1 LVHFAKW
8 LLIGAVVASVPGSV
22 VGAPTKA
29 EQANAGKRFREGERL
44 FAKHDYGAAAAA
56 FEEAYSI
63 APHPD
68 ALLNAIDARRKAG
81 DLVLAARNCQ
91 RLIRDYP
98 DDKAASDARGHL
110 GEITPKVARL
120 ELQVIGA
127 ATGVAVD
134 GASIEL
140 AGSGPTEVYVDAGDH
155 LVTGTVDG
163 KPLERRI
170 TVVAGARG
178 NVLLQA
184 APAPAEAER
193 PTAPTSPT
201 ESTSQKPLHPAVFFV
216 GAGLTAAAGGDA
228 DLERARH
235 ERRARGLRHGPDA
248 RGARRRALA
257 TAPDERVD
265 RGDRGARRGD
275 RGARRLRDRLG
286 RRRGGV
292 REAGRRSGLRPGGR
306 DLLMQRPPGQ
316 GAGYGA
322 IPGAPPVPGA
332 PASNPGLWS
341 GHTPAPT
348 SQRVAL
354 EQVGRYELLLELAS
368 GGMGAVYVG
377 RQRGA
382 AGFERLVAIKR
393 MHPHLTQNQEL
404 VLAFHEE
411 ARIASLIR
419 HPNVVTV
426 VDVYED
432 GGEHLL
438 VMELIDG
445 VAAASIVNEARKR
458 SVRLPRPV
466 VLRIVLD
473 ALAGLHAAHELVGM
487 DGRPLQ
493 VVHRDVS
500 PQNILVGSDGTV
512 HITDFGIARAI
523 ERAVHTAT
531 GELKGK
537 LRYMAP
543 EQALGG
549 AIDRRT
555 DFFAMGIVAWE
566 MLSGER
572 YHRGENDLDVLR
584 AAADASY
591 RPLSSVD
598 PATPAP
604 LENILARALAPH
616 PDHRF
621 PTAAA
626 FAQALEGWAWQ
637 ARELAGAAEVAE
649 IVRALAGERIGKR
662 RHELQEVLA
671 GRRPAMIR
679 TGVHPAVSPHHTPTA
694 QPSVMSM
701 HGQKL
706 AARSGSSKGL
716 FVALGLA
723 ALGLGVGGG
732 LLIYSKLEAPK
743 GAAPAAVA
751 SGTVE
756 SPPPIAHVT
765 LQVHA
770 GAPLRGVRGEGVR
783 AVAFTE
789 DGARFELPR
798 GDGSVAVEL
807 QLPDGTSR
815 FENVTPS
822 SDGALRVDVPPR
834 TPAADPTPTA
844 TADASAAAAPTPA
857 PTGAPKPPTTPG
869 PAARPRP
876 PSGGSLPPAGGLR
889 KNPYGG

>member
-1 LVHFAKW
+1 
-8 LLIGAVVASVPGSV
+8 
-22 VGAPTKA
+22 
-29 EQANAGKRFREGERL
+29 
-44 FAKHDYGAAAAA
+44 
-56 FEEAYSI
+56 
-63 APHPD
+63 
-68 ALLNAIDARRKAG
+68 
-81 DLVLAARNCQ
+81 
-91 RLIRDYP
+91 
-98 DDKAASDARGHL
+98 
-110 GEITPKVARL
+110 
-120 ELQVIGA
+120 
-127 ATGVAVD
+127 
-134 GASIEL
+134 
-140 AGSGPTEVYVDAGDH
+140 
-155 LVTGTVDG
+155 
-163 KPLERRI
+163 
-170 TVVAGARG
+170 
-178 NVLLQA
+178 
-184 APAPAEAER
+184 
-193 PTAPTSPT
+193 
-201 ESTSQKPLHPAVFFV
+201 
-216 GAGLTAAAGGDA
+216 
-228 DLERARH
+228 
-235 ERRARGLRHGPDA
+235 
-248 RGARRRALA
+248 
-257 TAPDERVD
+257 
-265 RGDRGARRGD
+265 
-275 RGARRLRDRLG
+275 
-286 RRRGGV
+286 
-292 REAGRRSGLRPGGR
+292 
-306 DLLMQRPPGQ
+306 MQRPP
-316 GAGYGA
+316 
-322 IPGAPPVPGA
+322 VP
-332 PASNPGLWS
+332 PASNPGLWH

-445 VAAASIVNEARKR
+445 VAAASIVSEARKR
-458 SVRLPRPV
+458 NVRLPRSV
-466 VLRIVLD
+466 VMRIVLD

-512 HITDFGIARAI
+512 HITDFGIARAL

-549 AIDRRT
+549 GIDRRT
-555 DFFAMGIVAWE
+555 DVFAMGIVAWE

-584 AAADASY
+584 SAAEAAY

-598 PATPAP
+598 PTTPPA
-604 LENILARALAPH
+604 LENILARALALH

-649 IVRALAGERIGKR
+649 VVRALTGDRIAKR
-662 RHELQEVLA
+662 RYELQEVLT
-671 GRRPAMIR
+671 GRRPILVR
-679 TGVHPAVSPHHTPTA
+679 TGHPAASPHHTPTA
-694 QPSVMSM
+694 QPSVVSM

-706 AARSGSSKGL
+706 AQGRGSSKGL
-716 FVALGLA
+716 FIALGFA
-723 ALGLGVGGG
+723 ALAVGIGGG
-732 LLIYSKLEAPK
+732 LLLYSKLEPPK
-743 GAAPAAVA
+743 GSVAEPATTGPTPNEATPAV
-751 SGTVE
+751 
-756 SPPPIAHVT
+756 AHVT

-798 GDGSVAVEL
+798 GESSVAVEL
-807 QLPDGTSR
+807 LLADGTSR

-822 SDGALRVDVPPR
+822 ADGALRVDVPSR
-834 TPAADPTPTA
+834 AADPAA
-844 TADASAAAAPTPA
+844 TAQPSATASSATEASASKPASSAPI
-857 PTGAPKPPTTPG
+857 
-869 PAARPRP
+869 ARPRP
-876 PSGGSLPPAGGLR
+876 PSGGTLPPAGGLR
-889 KNPYGG
+889 KNPYGGGGSERALAGGDVCDVGLTGRAASSVGRARQPCQKAPQCQGQGAMPTQSGHAQPSLERKHTPSVSQVEQTGSIVQSEQRSQDSKLTQMLLALQRGQMGWPKQSGQSQVSPGEPAAQTPSGRSPLHAFELSWQLG

>member
-1 LVHFAKW
+1 
-8 LLIGAVVASVPGSV
+8 
-22 VGAPTKA
+22 
-29 EQANAGKRFREGERL
+29 
-44 FAKHDYGAAAAA
+44 
-56 FEEAYSI
+56 
-63 APHPD
+63 
-68 ALLNAIDARRKAG
+68 
-81 DLVLAARNCQ
+81 
-91 RLIRDYP
+91 
-98 DDKAASDARGHL
+98 
-110 GEITPKVARL
+110 
-120 ELQVIGA
+120 
-127 ATGVAVD
+127 
-134 GASIEL
+134 
-140 AGSGPTEVYVDAGDH
+140 
-155 LVTGTVDG
+155 
-163 KPLERRI
+163 
-170 TVVAGARG
+170 
-178 NVLLQA
+178 
-184 APAPAEAER
+184 
-193 PTAPTSPT
+193 
-201 ESTSQKPLHPAVFFV
+201 
-216 GAGLTAAAGGDA
+216 
-228 DLERARH
+228 
-235 ERRARGLRHGPDA
+235 
-248 RGARRRALA
+248 
-257 TAPDERVD
+257 
-265 RGDRGARRGD
+265 
-275 RGARRLRDRLG
+275 
-286 RRRGGV
+286 
-292 REAGRRSGLRPGGR
+292 
-306 DLLMQRPPGQ
+306 MQRPPGQ
-316 GAGYGA
+316 GPGPGA
-322 IPGAPPVPGA
+322 IPGALPIPTA
-332 PASNPGLWS
+332 PTSGPGLWS

-393 MHPHLTQNQEL
+393 MHPHLVQNQDL

-411 ARIASLIR
+411 ARIASMIR

-458 SVRLPRPV
+458 NLRLPRPV

-473 ALAGLHAAHELVGM
+473 ALAGLHAAHDLVGM

-549 AIDRRT
+549 GIDRRT
-555 DFFAMGIVAWE
+555 DVFAMGIVAWE

-649 IVRALAGERIGKR
+649 VVRALAGERIAKR
-662 RHELQEVLA
+662 RYELQEVLT

-694 QPSVMSM
+694 QPSVVSM
-701 HGQKL
+701 HGQKI
-706 AARSGSSKGL
+706 APADRSSKGL
-716 FVALGLA
+716 FVGLGVA
-723 ALGLGVGGG
+723 ALALGVGGG
-732 LLIYSKLEAPK
+732 LLLYLKLEAPSVTASAS
-743 GAAPAAVA
+743 GAAAAEA
-751 SGTVE
+751 A
-756 SPPPIAHVT
+756 PQLPHVT

-798 GDGSVAVEL
+798 GEGSVAVEL
-807 QLPDGTSR
+807 LLPDGTSR

-822 SDGALRVDVPPR
+822 ADGALRVDVAAR
-834 TPAADPTPTA
+834 VPAADATA
-844 TADASAAAAPTPA
+844 TPSVTAQPSAAASSPSDASTSRPA
-857 PTGAPKPPTTPG
+857 SSVPI
-869 PAARPRP
+869 ARPRP
-876 PSGGSLPPAGGLR
+876 PSGGALPPAGGLR
-889 KNPYGG
+889 KNPY